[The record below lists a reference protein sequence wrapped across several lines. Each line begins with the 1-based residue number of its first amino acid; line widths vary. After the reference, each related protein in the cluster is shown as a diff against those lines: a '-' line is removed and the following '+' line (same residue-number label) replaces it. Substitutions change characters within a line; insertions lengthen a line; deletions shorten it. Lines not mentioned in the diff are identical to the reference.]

1 MEDFGFAKRREKGD
15 QGWEMDVH
23 DKVDNDDVSEVSVSD
38 AVVEVVDDIEDTADD
53 RDGVVQNL

>member
-23 DKVDNDDVSEVSVSD
+23 DKVDNDDV
-38 AVVEVVDDIEDTADD
+38 T
-53 RDGVVQNL
+53 DGVSGEGREVRGK